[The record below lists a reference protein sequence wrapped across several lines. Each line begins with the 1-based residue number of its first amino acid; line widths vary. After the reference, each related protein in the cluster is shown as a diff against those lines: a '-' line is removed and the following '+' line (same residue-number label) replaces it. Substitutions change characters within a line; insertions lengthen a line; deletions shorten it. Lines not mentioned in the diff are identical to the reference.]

1 MYTEEKKKRNP
12 KHSYYQMFVHKSWWR
27 FASYPTRSLEMTKAH
42 VLGALARTP
51 GTRSFAVEAC
61 YSKVL
66 RSAAAGS
73 HFRRNISPLPFAGCI
88 RKLEQQSKART
99 MSTGSQKHGKNKG
112 PVTWEAVGLLVV
124 VGGGLVVYFNSL
136 EDDRLQRL
144 QVCFLSV
151 NDRRTDDR

>member
-1 MYTEEKKKRNP
+1 M
-12 KHSYYQMFVHKSWWR
+12 
-27 FASYPTRSLEMTKAH
+27 
-42 VLGALARTP
+42 
-51 GTRSFAVEAC
+51 
-61 YSKVL
+61 
-66 RSAAAGS
+66 
-73 HFRRNISPLPFAGCI
+73 

-99 MSTGSQKHGKNKG
+99 MSTGNQKHGKNKG

-151 NDRRTDDR
+151 TDRRTDDR